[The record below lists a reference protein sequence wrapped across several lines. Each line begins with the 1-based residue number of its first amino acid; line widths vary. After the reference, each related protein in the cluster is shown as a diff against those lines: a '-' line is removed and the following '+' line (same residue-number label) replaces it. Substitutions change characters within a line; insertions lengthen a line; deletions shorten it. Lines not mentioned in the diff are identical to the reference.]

1 MLNEAFSHKIS
12 QDYFKNFSTKGS
24 SQINILEVRLRKNSL
39 KTLNGSINVCGS
51 KHVVIFVVIFCTWL
65 FSEPHMIKTKESK
78 EIDSSK
84 KLI

>member
-1 MLNEAFSHKIS
+1 MMHFLTRFHKIILKIF
-12 QDYFKNFSTKGS
+12 QLKEE

-39 KTLNGSINVCGS
+39 KTLNESINACGS
-51 KHVVIFVVIFCTWL
+51 KLVVIFVVIFGTWL

-84 KLI
+84 N